1 MPILKLSSNY
11 YWFLQ
16 WKHCIYN
23 WKIYI
28 SSAKSLTFDIKLFG
42 RSFMYVKNRNGP
54 KIDPCSTP
62 ALISSQWEFWPLSKT
77 LWYLLSRKLWKSVSK
92 LLETPIAF
100 NLYMKLH
107 AKLYQ
112 NLLTYPKIWSAFQKM
127 ESYQKIHNFCAL
139 YTKVDLHMN

>member
-16 WKHCIYN
+16 CKHCIYN
-23 WKIYI
+23 WKIYV
-28 SSAKSLTFDIKLFG
+28 SSAKTLTFDIKLFG

-54 KIDPCSTP
+54 KIDLCSTP
-62 ALISSQWEFWPLSKT
+62 ALIISQWEFWLLSKT

-100 NLYMKLH
+100 NLYMKPSCQTLSKPFDISKNLECLSKDG
-107 AKLYQ
+107 KLSKD
-112 NLLTYPKIWSAFQKM
+112 P
-127 ESYQKIHNFCAL
+127 
-139 YTKVDLHMN
+139 